1 MVVGRERVGSEAN
14 LADLVARRQS
24 PAAKPVD
31 LEHGARGAGHLGQH
45 VGEFLGI
52 VRQLVDLGLLE
63 RRGERI
69 ASTIV
74 GRRRVVH
81 DDFFLNASDL
91 QRDGLI
97 HRSAAERQL
106 PFIRFESWKLDV
118 EVDVTRGKRGRHRE
132 PAIVARKRHGLPGRR
147 SHGDGGLGNTS
158 AGFVDNDQPQLGLV
172 VRVLR

>member
-1 MVVGRERVGSEAN
+1 MA
-14 LADLVARRQS
+14 
-24 PAAKPVD
+24 PAAPAIWVNTSASSS
-31 LEHGARGAGHLGQH
+31 GSSG
-45 VGEFLGI
+45 
-52 VRQLVDLGLLE
+52 QLVDLGLLE

-81 DDFFLNASDL
+81 DDFFLKASDL